1 MMQHRNPGT
10 HGWLV
15 VAGAFVLGATML
27 AGCGDSPKG
36 PTGVTPLDQSNA
48 APDRELTQRIRQAL
62 VADDSLSTT
71 AKNVKVI
78 ATEGG
83 PVTLRGPVSS
93 AQEKT
98 LVFAKARQIAGSRKV
113 VDELEVGVN

>member
-1 MMQHRNPGT
+1 MVG
-10 HGWLV
+10 
-15 VAGAFVLGATML
+15 
-27 AGCGDSPKG
+27 GCGDSPKSG
-36 PTGVTPLDQSNA
+36 AGVTPMDQSNT

-78 ATEGG
+78 TTEGG
-83 PVTLRGPVSS
+83 PVTLRGPVAN

-98 LVFAKARQIAGSRKV
+98 LVFAKAREIAGSRKV